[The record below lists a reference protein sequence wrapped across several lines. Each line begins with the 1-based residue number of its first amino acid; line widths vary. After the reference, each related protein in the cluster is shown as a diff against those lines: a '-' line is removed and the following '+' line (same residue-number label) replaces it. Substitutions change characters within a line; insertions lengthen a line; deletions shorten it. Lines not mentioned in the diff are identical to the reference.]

1 MCIHDRKTVFIFQ
14 QNTCT
19 LDRGRVY
26 VSFGATMRSS
36 NKIKYTGK
44 DLQFLFYD
52 DIYESTRFFPTSKKK
67 KKGARVM
74 IT

>member
-1 MCIHDRKTVFIFQ
+1 M
-14 QNTCT
+14 CT

-26 VSFGATMRSS
+26 VSFGATMRPS

-67 KKGARVM
+67 IVHV
-74 IT
+74 

>member
-1 MCIHDRKTVFIFQ
+1 M
-14 QNTCT
+14 CT

-26 VSFGATMRSS
+26 VSFGATMRPS

-52 DIYESTRFFPTSKKK
+52 DIYEATRFFPTLKKK
-67 KKGARVM
+67 CPRVM
-74 IT
+74 ITRIIPE